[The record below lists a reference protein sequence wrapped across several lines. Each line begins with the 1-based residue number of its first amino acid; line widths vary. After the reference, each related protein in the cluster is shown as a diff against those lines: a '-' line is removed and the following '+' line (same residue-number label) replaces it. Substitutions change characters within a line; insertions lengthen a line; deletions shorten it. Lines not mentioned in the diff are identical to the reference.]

1 MMLAVPFSI
10 WPGGLRSCT
19 NTDANLERKGSDK
32 CGGILTDSLLTTA
45 ARVLAAGDYLRTTS
59 KPRLF
64 QIFIKGG
71 SSVPQDV
78 FRDRFG
84 PSSTDFAV
92 FKHARQG

>member
-1 MMLAVPFSI
+1 MLVVPFSI
-10 WPGGLRSCT
+10 WPSGLRSCT
-19 NTDANLERKGSDK
+19 NTDANFERIVGDK
-32 CGGILTDSLLTTA
+32 CGGILIDSLITAA
-45 ARVLAAGDYLRTTS
+45 ARVLAAGDYLRTAS

-64 QIFIKGG
+64 AIFIKGC

-92 FKHARQG
+92 FEHARQG